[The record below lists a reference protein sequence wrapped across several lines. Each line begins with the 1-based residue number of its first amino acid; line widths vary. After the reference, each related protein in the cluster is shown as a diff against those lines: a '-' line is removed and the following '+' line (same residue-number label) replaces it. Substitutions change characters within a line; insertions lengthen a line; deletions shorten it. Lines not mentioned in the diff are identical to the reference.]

1 MRDSL
6 LFVGV
11 FSFAI
16 NLLMLTGPL
25 FMLQVYDRVLTSRSI
40 PTLVTLFAAVVILY
54 GFLGLFD
61 FVRARVLSRCG
72 YRLDVELMSAA
83 QSAWIRSGTQPGTET
98 VRPVADLSAI
108 RRFLCSNGLPALFDL
123 PWVPI
128 YLAIVYL
135 LHVWLGVL
143 ATLGALAVVAATLIN
158 ERITRNPIARSATAD
173 VRDTNFSEAANR
185 DAEAIVAM
193 GMVDN
198 VGRYWRSIRQGALSE
213 AQTAGSRSEIAQSF
227 TKAMRLLI
235 QSGILALGAC
245 LAIFQEISAG
255 SMIAASIL
263 AGRALAPIDAAVA
276 NWKNLIV
283 SRQAYGRL
291 HKTLGNEALHSVPL
305 ALPAPKGHLTA
316 TGVIKM
322 ADADRQGRRRAI
334 LNGVQFALRPGDG
347 LGVIG
352 ASGSGKSSLAKL
364 LIGLWR
370 PDRGEIRLDGGTFD
384 QWDRNV
390 LGNHV
395 GYLPQSVDLM
405 AATIRQNIA
414 RFDPT
419 VSDAQIV
426 EAATLAGVHE
436 LILTLPD
443 GYETDLAKGKSVLS
457 GGQAQRVALARAVLR
472 RPKLVVLDEPNASL
486 DADGEAA
493 LINAISVL
501 RRSGSCV
508 VVMAHR
514 PSAIAAVNKILF
526 LKNGHQVQ
534 FGEKVQVLRKL
545 TRAVPGRN
553 IRLASQ
559 GNPR

>member
-1 MRDSL
+1 
-6 LFVGV
+6 
-11 FSFAI
+11 
-16 NLLMLTGPL
+16 
-25 FMLQVYDRVLTSRSI
+25 MLQVYDRVLVSRSI
-40 PTLVTLFAAVVILY
+40 PTLVALFAMVAVLY
-54 GFLGLFD
+54 AFLGMFD
-61 FVRARVLSRCG
+61 FVRARVLSRAG
-72 YRLDVELMSAA
+72 YRLDIELMTPAQAA
-83 QSAWIRSGTQPGTET
+83 FIGSGTRTGAEP
-98 VRPVADLSAI
+98 VRPVGDLSAI

-128 YLAIVYL
+128 YLGIVYL
-135 LHVWLGVL
+135 LHVWLGLL
-143 ATLGALAVVAATLIN
+143 ATVGALAVVAATLVN
-158 ERITRNPIARSATAD
+158 EWMTRGPIARSAAED
-173 VRDTNFSEAANR
+173 IRDTNFSEAAKR

-193 GMVDN
+193 GMVAD
-198 VGRYWRSIRQGALSE
+198 VCRHWQLIRHDGLAE
-213 AQTAGSRSEIAQSF
+213 AQTAGGRSEVAQSF
-227 TKAMRLLI
+227 TKAMRLFI

-283 SRQAYGRL
+283 SRQAYKRL
-291 HKTLGNEALHSVPL
+291 LQVLEGQPSGFTPF
-305 ALPAPKGHLTA
+305 ALPAPKGCLTVN
-316 TGVIKM
+316 GVVKV
-322 ADADRQGRRRAI
+322 AEADRQGRRRPI
-334 LNGVQFALRPGDG
+334 LNGIQFELQPGDG

-352 ASGSGKSSLAKL
+352 ASGSGKSSLARL
-364 LIGLWR
+364 LIGLWA
-370 PDRGEIRLDGGTFD
+370 PDRGTVRLDGGTFE
-384 QWDRNV
+384 QWDRDA
-390 LGNHV
+390 LGRHV

-419 VSDAQIV
+419 VTDAQIV

-443 GYETDLAKGKSVLS
+443 GYSTDLARGKSILS

-472 RPKLVVLDEPNASL
+472 CPRLVVLDEPNASL

-493 LINAISVL
+493 LINAIKVL
-501 RRSGSCV
+501 RQRGSCV

-514 PSAIAAVNKILF
+514 PSAIAAVNRILF
-526 LKNGHQVQ
+526 LKNGQQVQ
-534 FGEKVQVLRKL
+534 FGEKVEVLRKL

-553 IRLASQ
+553 IALASH
-559 GNPR
+559 RTSR